1 MASAG
6 SGPAAELL
14 ARTRDGVLLYGLT
27 PPRQATTPD
36 QADSIAAATLAR
48 LQSVQVD
55 GLILYDVDAE
65 ADRTQAPRP
74 FPFMPMMDPAH
85 FLHHYLTDWA
95 GPVIVYR
102 AVGKYTGN
110 QLDRWLSEADRDR
123 VLTVLVGA
131 ASRHQMVKTSL
142 PEAYRRHAALS
153 LPPRMGGVV
162 IAERHADSGTE
173 HLRMLRKQDA
183 GCEFFV
189 SQVCYDLDHTRNLL
203 SDYTHSC
210 RDRGLEPQPVVLTL
224 APCGSVKTLEFMT
237 WLGIDVPRWLRAAIT
252 SGDPLTASYE
262 QCLLNARA
270 LIAYCRRLGL
280 PFGINVESLTNR
292 KLEIEASIDLA
303 RQIRTLL
310 GLTDPLFPARHSF
323 GDGSST
329 GVRAAKTGGP
339 PPAESGRH
347 EGRSIP
353 RD

>member
-1 MASAG
+1 MDEPTDDSEVQARLARQMASA
-6 SGPAAELL
+6 PTATAAELL
-14 ARTRDGVLLYGLT
+14 ARTRGGVLLYGLT
-27 PPRQATTPD
+27 PPRQTSTRD
-36 QADSIAAATLAR
+36 QADSIAAAALTR
-48 LQSVQVD
+48 LRSVQVD

-65 ADRTQAPRP
+65 ADRTVAPRP

-85 FLHHYLTDWA
+85 FLDHHLADWA
-95 GPVIVYR
+95 GSVIVYR

-110 QLDRWLSEADRDR
+110 QLDQWLSEADRDR

-131 ASRHQMVKTSL
+131 ASRHQMVQTSL

-162 IAERHADSGTE
+162 IAERHAESRTE

-189 SQVCYDLDHTRNLL
+189 SQVCYDLDQTRNLL

-210 RDRGLEPQPVVLTL
+210 RDRGLDPHPVVLTL

-237 WLGIDVPRWLRAAIT
+237 WLGIDVPRWLRAEINR
-252 SGDPLTASYE
+252 GDPLTASYE

-292 KLEIEASIDLA
+292 KLEIDASIDLA
-303 RQIRTLL
+303 REIRTLL
-310 GLTDPLFPARHSF
+310 G
-323 GDGSST
+323 
-329 GVRAAKTGGP
+329 
-339 PPAESGRH
+339 
-347 EGRSIP
+347 
-353 RD
+353 